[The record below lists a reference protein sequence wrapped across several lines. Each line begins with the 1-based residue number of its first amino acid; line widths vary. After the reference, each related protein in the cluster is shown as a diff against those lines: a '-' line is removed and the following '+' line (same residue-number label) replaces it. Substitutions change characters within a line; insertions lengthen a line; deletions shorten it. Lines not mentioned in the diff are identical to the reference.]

1 MTSSTKP
8 NNTYSVVWERPCGRF
23 GFVGIEEC
31 ASCEE
36 AAEHFFD
43 HVRGKDPKVPADAQI
58 SVVRLVAT
66 NTNEKNQ

>member
-1 MTSSTKP
+1 MTSPTKS
-8 NNTYSVVWERPCGRF
+8 NNAYSVVWERPCGRF
-23 GFVGIEEC
+23 GFTGIEEC

-58 SVVRLVAT
+58 SVVRLVST
-66 NTNEKNQ
+66 GTQEHKQ

>member
-1 MTSSTKP
+1 MTNPAKP
-8 NNTYSVVWERPCGRF
+8 NNAYSVVWERPCGRF

-36 AAEHFFD
+36 AATHFFD

-58 SVVRLVAT
+58 SVVRLVSSD
-66 NTNEKNQ
+66 

>member
-8 NNTYSVVWERPCGRF
+8 NNSYSVVWERPCGRF

-31 ASCEE
+31 SSCEE

-58 SVVRLVAT
+58 TAVRLVAT
-66 NTNEKNQ
+66 GTQGVGQ